1 MMRVITTLENLLSI
15 SATRFKVASGDF
27 KGYDLNTRAVR
38 AATAR
43 AYADVAMA
51 IAVHKHALASH
62 AADTARHNSHPHHA
76 KAAATLLRKAE
87 TAEMVAHNAA
97 DRARRLGA
105 Y

>member
-1 MMRVITTLENLLSI
+1 MRVITTLENLLSI
-15 SATRFKVASGDF
+15 SATRFKVADEDF
-27 KGYDLNTRAVR
+27 RARSLNSRAVR

-51 IAVHKHALASH
+51 IAVHKHAVAD
-62 AADTARHNSHPHHA
+62 AADAENA
-76 KAAATLLRKAE
+76 VALLRDAE
-87 TAEMVAHNAA
+87 TAELVAHNAA